1 MESTDSHDAQV
12 QVPNQ
17 LPQAGSAVPAHAS
30 PAHASPA
37 HASPA
42 HASPGQAIEGSV
54 PAPAPSPA
62 PASAG
67 IAKPGVF
74 APGTIV
80 GASYE
85 VIELLGRG
93 AMGMVYRVKHVT
105 LPAEYALKILT
116 DDKQDDVS
124 VIRFQNEAQAIAKLN
139 HPNIVAIY
147 NFGLHEG
154 SLPFYVMDLLA
165 GEDLLD
171 KIAYSGPMA
180 PDMAL
185 PLFIEACAGLSFAHR
200 KGILHRD
207 VKPAN
212 LLILDR
218 PDVHGASVKVVDF
231 GIVKFAEELKPD
243 SQKLT
248 AMGIVC
254 GSPSYMSPEQAMGQ
268 KVDPRSDIYSL
279 GCSLFETLT
288 GKVPFRGRSA
298 SDTMMMHVSAP
309 SPSLSSKNPEAKF
322 SDDLEILVARMMA
335 KERMY
340 RYQTMDAVAQDLKNL
355 LEGKPLASTPF
366 VQSNFGVTQGK
377 AEGAFESSQ
386 AQRNHTQGSQAQGN
400 HTQGNLGRVPA
411 KPTARQDEPLFD
423 GRFTGDDGRF
433 TGEQDASGEYESEE
447 SDEELDEDEVASPRA
462 GLVKMAV
469 VSMLLIAVVGAVS
482 YFAYNTL
489 LPGVTSASKEASSA
503 VKVNIDMN
511 YLAPVMNNIGATE
524 PDPKAASIKL
534 TDSKYFSK
542 RISVDGQK
550 FIQFDFPA
558 KSGERPL
565 AWIGTSMANRNA
577 AVGILRIPF
586 SGRICL
592 VPTPDTLLKP
602 EFFAKFRQG
611 DIAEVIINNSYSSD
625 QIVCAS
631 AKIPGLNGFSIMNAS
646 MLSAKVIP
654 ALNSITGLTDLT
666 LQRSRFSASELAK
679 LNCWLNLKKL
689 ALNKSQHITSALKHL
704 SGSRNLEVLDLTD
717 CGIGPQDY
725 RLISNLP
732 NLYSLRLDQNQLTNA
747 DLRSLSKLPRL
758 AELSL
763 VDAQIKDYINA
774 KDLQQFPALR
784 VLYVESGRFKKED
797 LTRIYERCP
806 NLRVHFYA
814 PATTDSSQE
823 MIFETPASF

>member
-1 MESTDSHDAQV
+1 MESSDSHDAQV

-17 LPQAGSAVPAHAS
+17 LPQAGSVVPANAS
-30 PAHASPA
+30 SANAS
-37 HASPA
+37 S
-42 HASPGQAIEGSV
+42 GQAIEGNV
-54 PAPAPSPA
+54 PAPAPSSSPN
-62 PASAG
+62 G
-67 IAKPGVF
+67 TAKPGVF

-147 NFGLHEG
+147 NFGLHDG

-171 KIAYSGPMA
+171 KIVCSGPMA
-180 PDMAL
+180 PELAL

-218 PDVHGASVKVVDF
+218 PDVHGANVKVVDF

-309 SPSLSSKNPEAKF
+309 SPSLASKNPEGKF
-322 SDDLEILVARMMA
+322 SDELEILVARMMA

-340 RYQTMDAVAQDLKNL
+340 RYQSMDAVAQDLKNL

-366 VQSNFGVTQGK
+366 VQSN
-377 AEGAFESSQ
+377 
-386 AQRNHTQGSQAQGN
+386 
-400 HTQGNLGRVPA
+400 
-411 KPTARQDEPLFD
+411 RQDEPLFD

-447 SDEELDEDEVASPRA
+447 DEDELDEDEGASPRS
-462 GLVKMAV
+462 GLVKVAV
-469 VSMLLIAVVGAVS
+469 ISLLLIAVVGAAS
-482 YFAYNTL
+482 YFAYKAL
-489 LPGVTSASKEASSA
+489 LPGATSASKEASGS
-503 VKVNIDMN
+503 VKVNIDLN
-511 YLAPVMNNIGATE
+511 YLAPVMNNIGDSE

-577 AVGILRIPF
+577 AVGTLRIPLG
-586 SGRICL
+586 GRICL
-592 VPTPDTLLKP
+592 VPSPDTFLKP
-602 EFFAKFRQG
+602 EFFSKFRPD
-611 DIAEVIINNSYSSD
+611 DIDEVIINNSYSSD

-631 AKIPGLNGFSIMNAS
+631 AKIPGLSGFSIMNAS
-646 MLSAKVIP
+646 MLSAKIIP

-666 LQRSRFSASELAK
+666 LHRSRFSDSDLAK
-679 LNCWLNLKKL
+679 LDCWVNLKRL

-704 SGSRNLEVLDLTD
+704 SGSRNLEALDLTD
-717 CGIGPQDY
+717 CGIAAEDY
-725 RLISNLP
+725 SLISNLP
-732 NLYSLRLDQNQLTNA
+732 NLKSLRLDQNQLTTA
-747 DLRSLSKLPRL
+747 DFRRLSKLPKL

-763 VDAQIKDYINA
+763 VDVKSKDFITA

-784 VLYVESGRFKKED
+784 VLYVERGRFKKDE
-797 LTRIYERCP
+797 LARIYERCP
-806 NLRVHFYA
+806 NLRVQFYTQ
-814 PATTDSSQE
+814 ATTDSSQE
-823 MIFETPASF
+823 MIFKTPDSF

>member
-1 MESTDSHDAQV
+1 MESSDSHDAQV

-17 LPQAGSAVPAHAS
+17 LPQAGSAVPANA
-30 PAHASPA
+30 AAM
-37 HASPA
+37 
-42 HASPGQAIEGSV
+42 
-54 PAPAPSPA
+54 
-62 PASAG
+62 
-67 IAKPGVF
+67 AKPGVF

-147 NFGLHEG
+147 NFGLHDG

-171 KIAYSGPMA
+171 KIVCSGPMA
-180 PDMAL
+180 PDAAL

-309 SPSLSSKNPEAKF
+309 TPSLASKNPEAKF

-366 VQSNFGVTQGK
+366 VQTNFGGSQGR
-377 AEGAFESSQ
+377 AEGAIESSP
-386 AQRNHTQGSQAQGN
+386 AQGN
-400 HTQGNLGRVPA
+400 LTQGNLTQGNLTQGNLGRVPT
-411 KPTARQDEPLFD
+411 KPPFRQDEPLFD
-423 GRFTGDDGRF
+423 GRFTADDGRF

-447 SDEELDEDEVASPRA
+447 SDEERDEEGEFGRSSNLKIVVFSLVVLSLIGIACFFVMQPQKRSVASPTQDQIQVRPSQTISE
-462 GLVKMAV
+462 LKLESNDLKKELHLDD
-469 VSMLLIAVVGAVS
+469 VSPES
-482 YFAYNTL
+482 
-489 LPGVTSASKEASSA
+489 EAA
-503 VKVNIDMN
+503 
-511 YLAPVMNNIGATE
+511 
-524 PDPKAASIKL
+524 AASVEL
-534 TDSKYFSK
+534 TKARYFSK
-542 RISVDGQK
+542 LIDVGGQK
-550 FIQFDFPA
+550 YVQFSFPPKGKA
-558 KSGERPL
+558 RPF
-565 AWIGTSMANRNA
+565 AYIGTSMKDKADAFGEVKFPRNKP
-577 AVGILRIPF
+577 IY
-586 SGRICL
+586 L
-592 VPTPDTLLKP
+592 VPSPNLLLKK
-602 EFFAKFRQG
+602 EFFSKFRPG
-611 DIAEVIINNSYSSD
+611 EITEVILWPLFASDELAIESVKVPGIKGYS
-625 QIVCAS
+625 IGGCTELTPA
-631 AKIPGLNGFSIMNAS
+631 I
-646 MLSAKVIP
+646 IP
-654 ALNSITGLTDLT
+654 ALQSLTDIQSFDAT
-666 LQRSRFSASELAK
+666 RSPLKGSELAK
-679 LNCWLNLKKL
+679 LRFLPNLKVL
-689 ALNKSQHITSALKHL
+689 ALSHCVEVTPILRVLK
-704 SGSRNLEVLDLTD
+704 GSINLESLAVSDT
-717 CGIGPQDY
+717 GIGASDY
-725 RLISNLP
+725 RLIAS
-732 NLYSLRLDQNQLTNA
+732 
-747 DLRSLSKLPRL
+747 LPRL
-758 AELSL
+758 KALMLDGNKISAEDLHQLSRLKHLRELSL
-763 VDAQIKDYINA
+763 VNVHMMGGSAA
-774 KDLQQFPALR
+774 RELVRFPALR
-784 VLYVESGRFKKED
+784 ILIVDKGHFNKED
-797 LTRIYERCP
+797 LAALREHVPDLRIQFFSGRQNFLGE
-806 NLRVHFYA
+806 
-814 PATTDSSQE
+814 E
-823 MIFETPASF
+823 

>member
-12 QVPNQ
+12 QVPGQ
-17 LPQAGSAVPAHAS
+17 LPQAGSALPSNPVTVNAS
-30 PAHASPA
+30 PVNVSSDSASSAP
-37 HASPA
+37 P
-42 HASPGQAIEGSV
+42 IEGNN
-54 PAPAPSPA
+54 PAPFP
-62 PASAG
+62 AG

-80 GASYE
+80 GSSYE

-116 DDKQDDVS
+116 DDKQDEVS

-147 NFGLHEG
+147 NFGLHDG

-180 PDMAL
+180 PEMAL

-218 PDVHGASVKVVDF
+218 PDVQGARVKVVDF

-309 SPSLSSKNPEAKF
+309 SPSLASKNPEAKF

-340 RYQTMDAVAQDLKNL
+340 RYQTMDSVAQDLKNL

-366 VQSNFGVTQGK
+366 VQSNFGVVQGK
-377 AEGAFESSQ
+377 AEGAFESSL
-386 AQRNHTQGSQAQGN
+386 
-400 HTQGNLGRVPA
+400 TQGNIGRVTDKLA
-411 KPTARQDEPLFD
+411 NRQDESLFD

-447 SDEELDEDEVASPRA
+447 DEDDRSEDEEADGNGDRSSVAKVLFLALLFLGIVGVASYFIVSSMYLSSSQSKKTVSASTSVLSPPVELKLESNDLNSELHLDEVDSDLDA
-462 GLVKMAV
+462 GAE
-469 VSMLLIAVVGAVS
+469 LI
-482 YFAYNTL
+482 TL
-489 LPGVTSASKEASSA
+489 PSAR
-503 VKVNIDMN
+503 
-511 YLAPVMNNIGATE
+511 
-524 PDPKAASIKL
+524 
-534 TDSKYFSK
+534 YFSK
-542 RISVDGQK
+542 DITESGRKLV
-550 FIQFDFPA
+550 QFEFPA
-558 KSGERPL
+558 KSCKRPL
-565 AWIGTSMANRNA
+565 AWIGTSVHDKTNA
-577 AVGILRIPF
+577 EGIVRFPKGSKIY
-586 SGRICL
+586 L
-592 VPTPDTLLKP
+592 VASPNATKQPK
-602 EFFAKFRQG
+602 FFEKFRSG
-611 DIAEVIINNSYSSD
+611 DIEHVYLFPPFASDRLAELSMS
-625 QIVCAS
+625 
-631 AKIPGLNGFSIMNAS
+631 IPGIKLLCLAGCPGLTSKI
-646 MLSAKVIP
+646 IP
-654 ALNSITGLTDLT
+654 ALDRLTSLETLMVGKTTMDGADWAKSSIWKRLATVVV
-666 LQRSRFSASELAK
+666 SECK
-679 LNCWLNLKKL
+679 NVHPILKKL
-689 ALNKSQHITSALKHL
+689 
-704 SGSRNLEVLDLTD
+704 SGSTKLISLDVSHNELD
-717 CGIGPQDY
+717 SNDY

-732 NLYSLRLDQNQLTNA
+732 NLQNLVLNKNKITTEDLQLLSRLPHLSTLAIVDTHLTPGSLAKAIEQFPSLETLLVDRGHFPKQDLTY
-747 DLRSLSKLPRL
+747 LKKRLPRL
-758 AELSL
+758 K
-763 VDAQIKDYINA
+763 VVFFI
-774 KDLQQFPALR
+774 PR
-784 VLYVESGRFKKED
+784 
-797 LTRIYERCP
+797 P
-806 NLRVHFYA
+806 NMFA
-814 PATTDSSQE
+814 D
-823 MIFETPASF
+823 F

>member
-17 LPQAGSAVPAHAS
+17 LPQAGSAVPASAS
-30 PAHASPA
+30 P
-37 HASPA
+37 
-42 HASPGQAIEGSV
+42 
-54 PAPAPSPA
+54 
-62 PASAG
+62 AG

-116 DDKQDDVS
+116 DDKQDEVS

-147 NFGLHEG
+147 NFGLHDG

-218 PDVHGASVKVVDF
+218 PDVQGASVKVVDF

-322 SDDLEILVARMMA
+322 SDDLEILVARMIA

-340 RYQTMDAVAQDLKNL
+340 RYQTMDAVAQDLRNL

-366 VQSNFGVTQGK
+366 VQSNFGTTQGK

-386 AQRNHTQGSQAQGN
+386 AQRNHTQGSHTQGSHTQGN
-400 HTQGNLGRVPA
+400 HTQGSLGRVPA
-411 KPTARQDEPLFD
+411 KPTSRQDESLFD

-447 SDEELDEDEVASPRA
+447 SDEELDEDEAASPRA
-462 GLVKMAV
+462 GFVKIAV
-469 VSMLLIAVVGAVS
+469 VSLLLIAVVGAAS
-482 YFAYNTL
+482 YFAYKAL
-489 LPGVTSASKEASSA
+489 MPVATSSSKEASSA

-534 TDSKYFSK
+534 TKAKYFSK
-542 RISVDGQK
+542 IMSVDGQK
-550 FIQFDFPA
+550 FVQFDFPA

-577 AVGILRIPF
+577 AVGTLRIPLG
-586 SGRICL
+586 GRICL
-592 VPTPDTLLKP
+592 VPTPDTFFKP

-611 DIAEVIINNSYSSD
+611 DIAEVIINDTYSSD

-631 AKIPGLNGFSIMNAS
+631 AKIPGISGFSIMNAS
-646 MLSAKVIP
+646 MVSAKIIP

-666 LQRSRFSASELAK
+666 LLRSSFSDSDLAK

-689 ALNKSQHITSALKHL
+689 TLNKSQHITSALKHL
-704 SGSRNLEVLDLTD
+704 SGSRNLEALDLTD
-717 CGIGPQDY
+717 CGIAAEDC

-732 NLYSLRLDQNQLTNA
+732 HLISLRLDKNKLTTS
-747 DLRSLSKLPRL
+747 DFRRLSKLPRL

-763 VDAQIKDYINA
+763 VDVQSKDFITA

-784 VLYVESGRFKKED
+784 VLYVERGRFKKDE
-797 LTRIYERCP
+797 LARIYEQCP
-806 NLRVHFYA
+806 NLRVHFYT
-814 PATTDSSQE
+814 PVTTDSSQE
-823 MIFETPASF
+823 MIFKTPDSF

>member
-17 LPQAGSAVPAHAS
+17 LPQAGSAVPAKAS
-30 PAHASPA
+30 PS
-37 HASPA
+37 S
-42 HASPGQAIEGSV
+42 ASPGQAFPGQAIDGNV
-54 PAPAPSPA
+54 PAPS

-93 AMGMVYRVKHVT
+93 AMGMVYRVKHIT

-309 SPSLSSKNPEAKF
+309 SPSLASKNPEAKF

-386 AQRNHTQGSQAQGN
+386 VQRNHTQGSQAQGN
-400 HTQGNLGRVPA
+400 HTQGNHTQGNLGRVPA
-411 KPTARQDEPLFD
+411 KPTSLQDESLFD

-433 TGEQDASGEYESEE
+433 TGEQDASGEYES
-447 SDEELDEDEVASPRA
+447 DEGEDELDEDEGTSPQA
-462 GLVKMAV
+462 GFVKMAV
-469 VSMLLIAVVGAVS
+469 ISLLLIAVVGAAS
-482 YFAYNTL
+482 YFAYKAL
-489 LPGVTSASKEASSA
+489 LPGATSASKEASGS
-503 VKVNIDMN
+503 VKVNIDLN
-511 YLAPVMNNIGATE
+511 YLAPVMNNIGDSE

-558 KSGERPL
+558 KSGQRPL

-577 AVGILRIPF
+577 AVGILRIPLG
-586 SGRICL
+586 GRIFL

-611 DIAEVIINNSYSSD
+611 DIAEVIINNTYSSD

-631 AKIPGLNGFSIMNAS
+631 AKIPGLSGFSIMNAS
-646 MLSAKVIP
+646 MLSAKIIP

-666 LQRSRFSASELAK
+666 LHRSRFSDSELAK
-679 LNCWLNLKKL
+679 LNCLLNLKKL
-689 ALNKSQHITSALKHL
+689 ALNKSQHITPALKHL
-704 SGSRNLEVLDLTD
+704 SGSRNLESLDLTD
-717 CGIGPQDY
+717 CGIGAEDCG
-725 RLISNLP
+725 LISNLP
-732 NLYSLRLDQNQLTNA
+732 SLNSLRLDQNQLSTA
-747 DLRSLSKLPRL
+747 DLRRLSKLPRL

-763 VDAQIKDYINA
+763 VDVKSKDFITV
-774 KDLQQFPALR
+774 KDLKQFPALR
-784 VLYVESGRFKKED
+784 VLYVERGRFKKDD
-797 LTRIYERCP
+797 LAHIYERCP
-806 NLRVHFYA
+806 NLRVQFYA
-814 PATTDSSQE
+814 PATTDYSQG
-823 MIFETPASF
+823 MIFDTPGSF

>member
-1 MESTDSHDAQV
+1 MESSDSHDAQV

-17 LPQAGSAVPAHAS
+17 LPQAGSVVPAHGVSANAS
-30 PAHASPA
+30 S
-37 HASPA
+37 
-42 HASPGQAIEGSV
+42 GQAIEGNV
-54 PAPAPSPA
+54 PAPAPPPA
-62 PASAG
+62 PNG
-67 IAKPGVF
+67 TAKPGVF

-147 NFGLHEG
+147 NFGLHDG

-171 KIAYSGPMA
+171 KIVYSGPMA
-180 PDMAL
+180 PEMAL

-218 PDVHGASVKVVDF
+218 PDVHGANVKVVDF

-309 SPSLSSKNPEAKF
+309 SPSLASKNPEGKF

-340 RYQTMDAVAQDLKNL
+340 RYQSMDAVAQDLKNL

-366 VQSNFGVTQGK
+366 VQSNFGVAQGK
-377 AEGAFESSQ
+377 AEGAFESSPAQ
-386 AQRNHTQGSQAQGN
+386 AIHTQGN
-400 HTQGNLGRVPA
+400 HTQGNLGKVPT
-411 KPTARQDEPLFD
+411 KPPFRQDEPLFD

-433 TGEQDASGEYESEE
+433 TGEQDASGEYESEV
-447 SDEELDEDEVASPRA
+447 DDDDVDELDEDEGTSPRA
-462 GLVKMAV
+462 GLVKVAV
-469 VSMLLIAVVGAVS
+469 ISLLLIAVVGAAS
-482 YFAYNTL
+482 YFAYKAL
-489 LPGVTSASKEASSA
+489 LPGATSASKEASGS
-503 VKVNIDMN
+503 VKVNIDLN
-511 YLAPVMNNIGATE
+511 YLAPVMNNIGDSE

-577 AVGILRIPF
+577 AVGTLRIPLG
-586 SGRICL
+586 GRICL
-592 VPTPDTLLKP
+592 VPTPDTFLKP
-602 EFFAKFRQG
+602 EFFSKFRHD
-611 DIAEVIINNSYSSD
+611 DIDEVIINNSYSSD

-631 AKIPGLNGFSIMNAS
+631 AKIPGLSGFSIMNAS
-646 MLSAKVIP
+646 MLSAKIIP

-666 LQRSRFSASELAK
+666 LHRSRFSDSDLAK
-679 LNCWLNLKKL
+679 LDCWVNLKRL

-704 SGSRNLEVLDLTD
+704 SGSRNLEALDLTD
-717 CGIGPQDY
+717 CGIAAEDCS
-725 RLISNLP
+725 LISNLP
-732 NLYSLRLDQNQLTNA
+732 NLKSLRLDQNQLTNA
-747 DLRSLSKLPRL
+747 DFRRLSKLPRL

-763 VDAQIKDYINA
+763 VDVKSKDFITA

-784 VLYVESGRFKKED
+784 VLYVERGRFKKDE
-797 LTRIYERCP
+797 LARIYEQCP
-806 NLRVHFYA
+806 NLRVHFYTQ
-814 PATTDSSQE
+814 ATTDSSQE
-823 MIFETPASF
+823 MIFKTPDSF